1 MTKQGSN
8 EAGPVVKLEATSP
21 VHCPQPASSNVFTNF
36 IKKVPYSQISP
47 ALKRRAAASKS
58 VPADS
63 HASSHD
69 QSKRSTVS
77 QIFHSVP
84 DAVKKKFS
92 RSGAPSPDLSS
103 INSWGSEDT
112 LEYDNSERRASHFSI
127 VLDQIKA
134 SDTPLL
140 RNTRLEP
147 VEASQITMAAPVNDP
162 DNYTVDSDDENV
174 DVDGLFSSIFREL
187 TSVVDVERELIK
199 VKSEIEV
206 TQRNNTELTKKYLE
220 VSKTVS
226 DSQIPDLATREQY
239 NQKNLKS
246 QKHVRELQNKLKK
259 LEERKKKI
267 REQELMNN
275 GYVQVDP
282 QDTTHSTMGHETLD
296 GKRTPDQTKKSGVI
310 HRAYEKAVAKRR
322 KTRTQDDKSWGSDG
336 AIDQSSG
343 VIELAEAIGES
354 ISSSSREPILTE
366 HVSEPSVP
374 VEELSN
380 LASDDEDQSPVNNDE
395 FENVSDKTDI
405 TSFGRS
411 KSETS
416 CYQRTH
422 GNHRNP
428 ADSVSNLSEGVN
440 DGLNKL
446 REDYLALLSE
456 VKELRDTYK
465 DGIMLVNANLAKQH
479 DYFVEAIQEGN
490 MRIRQI
496 DDRVDDKLDKFHYS
510 SDERIKEIEERLDD
524 YKYKMTK
531 FEELQEQKRMEHPLT
546 GNDIATRG
554 RDVMS
559 SVISLGL
566 ASVSLLLFLFTTAVD
581 CLKVFSEN
589 NALSTGLSLGL
600 FGVIIATYYYF
611 DTERTSL

>member
-1 MTKQGSN
+1 MLKKHRARSLNGDKIHTKTQ
-8 EAGPVVKLEATSP
+8 PSP
-21 VHCPQPASSNVFTNF
+21 DR
-36 IKKVPYSQISP
+36 VPYSQISP

-395 FENVSDKTDI
+395 FENVSDK
-405 TSFGRS
+405 
-411 KSETS
+411 
-416 CYQRTH
+416 
-422 GNHRNP
+422 

>member
-1 MTKQGSN
+1 MVTSLPTLQTLHTLRETVHRIVHDTDLNKGNPNLHFAFNVN
-8 EAGPVVKLEATSP
+8 EPEELHNSP
-21 VHCPQPASSNVFTNF
+21 EN
-36 IKKVPYSQISP
+36 
-47 ALKRRAAASKS
+47 
-58 VPADS
+58 
-63 HASSHD
+63 
-69 QSKRSTVS
+69 
-77 QIFHSVP
+77 
-84 DAVKKKFS
+84 
-92 RSGAPSPDLSS
+92 G
-103 INSWGSEDT
+103 
-112 LEYDNSERRASHFSI
+112 
-127 VLDQIKA
+127 
-134 SDTPLL
+134 TP
-140 RNTRLEP
+140 
-147 VEASQITMAAPVNDP
+147 
-162 DNYTVDSDDENV
+162 EN
-174 DVDGLFSSIFREL
+174 G
-187 TSVVDVERELIK
+187 
-199 VKSEIEV
+199 
-206 TQRNNTELTKKYLE
+206 
-220 VSKTVS
+220 
-226 DSQIPDLATREQY
+226 
-239 NQKNLKS
+239 
-246 QKHVRELQNKLKK
+246 
-259 LEERKKKI
+259 
-267 REQELMNN
+267 
-275 GYVQVDP
+275 
-282 QDTTHSTMGHETLD
+282 
-296 GKRTPDQTKKSGVI
+296 
-310 HRAYEKAVAKRR
+310 
-322 KTRTQDDKSWGSDG
+322 
-336 AIDQSSG
+336 
-343 VIELAEAIGES
+343 
-354 ISSSSREPILTE
+354 SSSSSQDFYDSSDSGEF
-366 HVSEPSVP
+366 S
-374 VEELSN
+374 
-380 LASDDEDQSPVNNDE
+380 SDDEDQSPVNNDE
-395 FENVSDKTDI
+395 FENVSDK
-405 TSFGRS
+405 
-411 KSETS
+411 
-416 CYQRTH
+416 
-422 GNHRNP
+422 

>member
-395 FENVSDKTDI
+395 FENVSDK
-405 TSFGRS
+405 
-411 KSETS
+411 
-416 CYQRTH
+416 
-422 GNHRNP
+422 